1 MATAVQPES
10 GFDTTEV
17 PLIVKSAIIL
27 GTLQAVIVFAV
38 SLANGA
44 LEGTAD
50 ATATGIIVSIGLIA
64 TITLPGTW
72 THARSIEG
80 IAGAAGIGLG
90 AAFMFLILDVIL
102 LQPLGVWT
110 NRWYEVGGHSNWW
123 YHPVW
128 WMLSAFLAW
137 QGAWNLANQSAR
149 SGSPSVPLAV
159 VTIAVLS
166 VIIGAIAATLGFP
179 GAAWNVPTFMVAV
192 LPALVA
198 ATLIGTLRSSR
209 G

>member
-1 MATAVQPES
+1 MATAVHPES
-10 GFDTTEV
+10 GFDTTEI

-27 GTLQAVIVFAV
+27 GTLQAITVFAV

-44 LEGTAD
+44 LDGTAD
-50 ATATGIIVSIGLIA
+50 AAVSGIIVSIGLIA
-64 TITLPGTW
+64 TITLPGLW

-128 WMLSAFLAW
+128 WMLSSFIAW
-137 QGAWNLANQSAR
+137 QGAWILASQTAR
-149 SGSPSVPLAV
+149 SGSPSVPV
-159 VTIAVLS
+159 AVLTTA
-166 VIIGAIAATLGFP
+166 VLAGIIGAVAAAVGFP

-198 ATLIGTLRSSR
+198 ATVIGTLRSSR